1 MLSATTMR
9 RLKIC
14 GCTFAAVVIGA
25 LVWFAVEIYLLLQ
38 KQIDWETP
46 HRYTVGY
53 IQLFDREP
61 GLAAKLSET
70 PLEVTDISLAPLS
83 VPPSGWNKGD
93 PPYRD
98 RHGNPMR
105 FFLIRWN
112 GSIYGKGISAGRD
125 GKFGTDDDI
134 VSSDYDDTNNP
145 PYLPHVDIEKQKNVM
160 VSPPADVPS
169 NRKNSGN

>member
-1 MLSATTMR
+1 MLSATTKR
-9 RLKIC
+9 RLKMC
-14 GCTFAAVVIGA
+14 GCTLAAVVIVA
-25 LVWFAVEIYLLLQ
+25 VVWFAVGFYLLIRE
-38 KQIDWETP
+38 QIDWEVP
-46 HRYTVGY
+46 HGY
-53 IQLFDREP
+53 MTGYKILFENEP

-83 VPPSGWNKGD
+83 GPQSGWNKGD

-112 GSIYGKGISAGRD
+112 DRIYGKGISAGRD
-125 GKFGTDDDI
+125 GKFGTADDI

-145 PYLPHVDIEKQKNVM
+145 HYCPLVDIEKKKF
-160 VSPPADVPS
+160 SRKLPPKDVPS
-169 NRKNSGN
+169 DRK

>member
-1 MLSATTMR
+1 MFSTTTKR
-9 RLKIC
+9 RLKILGC
-14 GCTFAAVVIGA
+14 GTLVVITCA
-25 LVWFAVEIYLLLQ
+25 VVWFAVEFYLFIQEL
-38 KQIDWETP
+38 IDWEKP
-46 HRYTVGY
+46 HGYTIGY
-53 IQLFDREP
+53 KILFEREP

-83 VPPSGWNKGD
+83 DPQSGRNIGD

-112 GSIYGKGISAGRD
+112 DRIYGKGISAGRD
-125 GKFGTDDDI
+125 GKFGTADDI

-145 PYLPHVDIEKQKNVM
+145 HYLPSVDIEKKNF
-160 VSPPADVPS
+160 SRELPPKDVPS
-169 NRKNSGN
+169 DRK